1 NFKNWTSGNQ
11 KLDQLIQEYQLINT
25 INPTHMI
32 EWIPFDHIDW
42 VVHKAKG
49 GFGSVYT
56 ARWIDG
62 PIIDWD
68 DFGQKF
74 IRDGS
79 TIIILKSLDNS
90 SNINENLIKEALA
103 HLNVAKKKTQLT
115 GVNMLYG
122 ITKHPYT
129 GNYMLLLEK
138 AECDLREYL
147 QNNDNRL
154 TWKKRY
160 RLLNEIS
167 QALDIIHT
175 NGMVHRDFHPG
186 NILLK
191 ANNQWTFWWQVT
203 SRTSPFNNYRY
214 DFHLTKAICD
224 GKRPPI
230 VPGTPDDYIK
240 LMERCWNKEPSS
252 RPDTSELRNFFD
264 KKLKLIYEGQ
274 YEDILELENIY

>member
-1 NFKNWTSGNQ
+1 
-11 KLDQLIQEYQLINT
+11 
-25 INPTHMI
+25 MI

-191 ANNQWTFWWQVT
+191 ANNQWTVGDLGFCGPV
-203 SRTSPFNNYRY
+203 SDES
-214 DFHLTKAICD
+214 
-224 GKRPPI
+224 
-230 VPGTPDDYIK
+230 
-240 LMERCWNKEPSS
+240 
-252 RPDTSELRNFFD
+252 LRNKCYGVLPYIAPEIIYNGNFECYTSSAEIYSFGG
-264 KKLKLIYEGQ
+264 KLLLGLHHLI
-274 YEDILELENIY
+274 IIVMIFI